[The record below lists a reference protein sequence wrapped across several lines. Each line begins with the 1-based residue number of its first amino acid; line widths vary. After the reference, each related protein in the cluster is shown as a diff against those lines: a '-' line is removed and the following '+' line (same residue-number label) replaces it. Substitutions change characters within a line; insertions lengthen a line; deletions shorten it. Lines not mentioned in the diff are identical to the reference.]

1 MRENTKKI
9 AVIGM
14 LLALQV
20 VAGRFCT
27 IELPIAKVGFVFL
40 PLSLTAILYG
50 PLWGGAA
57 GVMGDFLAAALG
69 PYGYYPPMATTAFLS
84 GCIYGLFLYRKPLT
98 VWRIA
103 ACVLT
108 ECILCSVLLQTFWL
122 TLLMDKAYMVLL
134 PTRLTQNLIVAP
146 ISVLLIRVVAPRVV
160 AVVNGGPMAPAKRD

>member
-57 GVMGDFLAAALG
+57 GVMGDVRAAALG

-98 VWRIA
+98 VWRIT

-160 AVVNGGPMAPAKRD
+160 AVVNGGPMAPANRD